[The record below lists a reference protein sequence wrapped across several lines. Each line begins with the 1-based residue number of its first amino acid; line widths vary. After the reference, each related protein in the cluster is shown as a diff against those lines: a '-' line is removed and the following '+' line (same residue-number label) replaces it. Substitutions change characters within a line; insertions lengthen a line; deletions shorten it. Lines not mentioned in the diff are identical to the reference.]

1 MTNVKKLLMASGG
14 IGGGGIVPD
23 NLFSAFLYTG
33 TGSAKTN
40 INNIDLS
47 TEDGLVWIKKRND
60 SGQHT
65 LIDTVRGNT
74 KYIRSS
80 ADHAEGTGSDMITA
94 FNSNGFSVGTN
105 DDVGTNNIKYATWTF
120 REAPRFFNIQTW
132 TGNGSSG
139 RQIPHA
145 LETSPGMIFIKQLN
159 GSTEWSAWH
168 KDLTQGSTYMVLNSN
183 SGASSSSE
191 DIKSVSTST
200 FTIGSN
206 SRVNQSSSTY
216 VAYIF
221 AHNNSDGNFGP
232 DSDQDI
238 IKCGSYTGN
247 GNSVGPAVDV
257 GFEPQFIMVKQKDGT
272 GDWLVFD
279 AMRGLAAYEDR
290 SDQVNKLYW
299 NMSASEI
306 TSGGPRTARLHN
318 GFQVVNSSSEAN
330 SNGSSY
336 IYMAIR
342 VSQLTTPTA
351 GSEVFDIDSVNP
363 GYGPVTTSFPVDLN
377 MSFKNQGGTNNN
389 NMMIDRLRMDREVRT
404 LSNSAD
410 GGVNVQMD
418 QPDNSQLINYTWG
431 NDQSIYY
438 TWKRAAGF
446 FDIVMYQGNGSSQTL
461 NHQLG
466 VVPRLIVIKKLGG
479 TSNWYVY
486 NAHQGTSKHTTWNGS
501 GPVQNQSF
509 VSSLTT
515 TQFTI
520 GTLVSGHYDS
530 SNSYVA
536 YLWGDVSGVQKIGGY
551 TGNSTNPRVITTGFQ
566 ARFVA
571 IHNSQDWYFMDSV
584 RGLGYSARFSSNAGG
599 QSLSNYIYANAN
611 GFTLNSSVVNTST
624 TDYVYWAIG

>member
-1 MTNVKKLLMASGG
+1 MASAG
-14 IGGGGIVPD
+14 IGGGGLVPD
-23 NLFSAFLYTG
+23 NLFSTFLYKGNASTQQ
-33 TGSAKTN
+33 
-40 INNIDLS
+40 IVNNLDLS
-47 TEDGLVWIKKRND
+47 TEGGMVWTKRRDAAISGAIYDTGRGASGND
-60 SGQHT
+60 A
-65 LIDTVRGNT
+65 LIPN
-74 KYIRSS
+74 
-80 ADHAEGTGSDMITA
+80 
-94 FNSNGFSVGTN
+94 TN
-105 DDVGTNNIKYATWTF
+105 DEVVSGSMSSFNTDGFTLDSNSRSNAQNDIMVSWSF
-120 REAPRFFNIQTW
+120 RKASRFFDIQTW

-145 LETSPGMIFIKQLN
+145 LETSPGMIFIKKLN

-168 KDLTQGSTYMVLNSN
+168 KDLTQGSTYLVLNSHN
-183 SGASSSSE
+183 AASSSSE

-221 AHNNSDGNFGP
+221 AHNNSDGDFGP

-257 GFEPQFIMVKQKDGT
+257 GFEPQFIMVKPKDIS

-279 AMRGLAAYEDR
+279 AMRGLAAYEDT

-299 NMSASEI
+299 NLTAGEI

-404 LSNSAD
+404 LSTAAE
-410 GGVNVQMD
+410 GGVNVTMD
-418 QPDNSQLINYTWG
+418 QNNNSQLINYTWG

-446 FDIVMYQGNGSSQTL
+446 FDIVRYKGNGSAQTL

-486 NAHQGTSKHTTWNGS
+486 NAHQGTSKHTTWNSS

-509 VSSLTT
+509 VSSPTT

-520 GTLVSGHYDS
+520 GTLVSDS
-530 SNSYVA
+530 SDYVA

-551 TGNSTNPRVITTGFQ
+551 AGNGTIPRVITTGFQ

-584 RGLGYSARFSSNAGG
+584 RGLGYTARFSSNAGG
-599 QSLSNYIYANAN
+599 QSLNNYIYANAN
-611 GFTLNSSVVNTST
+611 GFTLNNGVVNTDT
-624 TDYVYWAIG
+624 LDYVYWAIG